1 MGVGCSSAIPL
12 EDWRGGEWCSV
23 LWFFPVGLCFLQGQ
37 DKHGESEATESFD
50 DLDAE
55 VHFSGTQAPG
65 SSADFSAAS
74 TPDQSLSPP
83 LGHAHSEGP
92 APAYVAS
99 GPFRETGLPGQGA
112 SPLSRLHGRLFAEPR
127 DLFSAPGFQRRF
139 FHQDQSPVGG
149 LTAEDIEKARQAKGR
164 PESKPHKQMV
174 RLGGPWCGAGRFPPT
189 VVLVSASH
197 LGTFCGCCGRVFRNV
212 VASWRNV
219 PSGGTAAFGGR
230 MGCGGS
236 VNP

>member
-1 MGVGCSSAIPL
+1 MGVGCSLAFPL

-37 DKHGESEATESFD
+37 DKHGESEAAESFD

-99 GPFRETGLPGQGA
+99 GPFRETGLPGQGG

-174 RLGGPWCGAGRFPPT
+174 RLGA
-189 VVLVSASH
+189 
-197 LGTFCGCCGRVFRNV
+197 LGVGL
-212 VASWRNV
+212 
-219 PSGGTAAFGGR
+219 GGFH
-230 MGCGGS
+230 
-236 VNP
+236 PQWY